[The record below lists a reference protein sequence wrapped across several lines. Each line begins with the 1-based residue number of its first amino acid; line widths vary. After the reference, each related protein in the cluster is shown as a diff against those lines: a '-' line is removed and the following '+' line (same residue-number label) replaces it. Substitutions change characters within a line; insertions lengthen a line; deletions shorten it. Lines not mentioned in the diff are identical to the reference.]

1 MVAIEIQNGLSRLKN
16 TFFLAV
22 GSLKIILVTIDIKM
36 TEKLTV
42 NACDLFSTTVEKKN
56 AIEI

>member
-1 MVAIEIQNGLSRLKN
+1 
-16 TFFLAV
+16 
-22 GSLKIILVTIDIKM
+22 M

>member
-1 MVAIEIQNGLSRLKN
+1 LKK
-16 TFFLAV
+16 TFFIAV
-22 GSLKIILVTIDIKM
+22 GSLKIILVTIDIKI

-42 NACDLFSTTVEKKN
+42 KAYDLVSTTVEKKT